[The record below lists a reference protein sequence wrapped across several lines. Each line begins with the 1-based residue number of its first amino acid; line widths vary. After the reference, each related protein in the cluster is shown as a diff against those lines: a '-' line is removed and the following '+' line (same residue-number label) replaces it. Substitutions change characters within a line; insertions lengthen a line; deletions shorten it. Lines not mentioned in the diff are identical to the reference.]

1 VQLDCLASTLGH
13 VPMSPTSTGRRPNLR
28 AIGWLL
34 LTMTIAAAG
43 GALFAALGLP
53 APWLT
58 GSMTAI
64 IAAALAGLPVGLPTR
79 LRDFAFMLLG
89 ISMGSSAS
97 PESVAQMQAWPGSL
111 ALLALSVIATMLAA
125 AVYLERVHGWDRV
138 TARCASIPGAFSA
151 VVVIAAGSPAD
162 LPRVVLAQ
170 SIRIFTLVA
179 LMPAILASTSART
192 GAATVVS
199 TAGTNTL
206 PEMFVILVVSGGL
219 AAALVRLR
227 VPAGALLG
235 AMIASALL
243 HTTGL
248 VHGRFPP
255 ALVIA
260 GFVATGVVIGSR
272 FRGTSL
278 ATLRRTIPGAVG
290 SVLLAL
296 ALSAAIA
303 GIGTAILGLPFGQLW
318 LAYAPGGVE
327 AMAAMALALNLDPA
341 FVGAHHVLRIL
352 GLNLISPIW
361 LRRRGASG

>member
-1 VQLDCLASTLGH
+1 MN
-13 VPMSPTSTGRRPNLR
+13 PITGRRPDLR
-28 AIGWLL
+28 TIGWLL
-34 LTMTIAAAG
+34 LTMTIATAG

-58 GSMTAI
+58 GSMVAI
-64 IAAALAGLPVGLPTR
+64 VAAAMADLPVGLPPR
-79 LRDFAFMLLG
+79 LRDVAFLLLG
-89 ISMGSSAS
+89 ISMGSSAT
-97 PESVAQMQAWPGSL
+97 PESVTQMQAWPGSL
-111 ALLALSVIATMLAA
+111 ALLALSVVATLLVAA
-125 AVYLERVHGWDRV
+125 IYLEKVHGWDRV
-138 TARCASIPGAFSA
+138 TARCASIPGAFAA
-151 VVVIAAGSPAD
+151 VVVIASGSSAD

-179 LMPAILASTSART
+179 LMPSILTLTNGSTGVSSPT
-192 GAATVVS
+192 PVAATSSIPEVIATLIASGVV
-199 TAGTNTL
+199 AVA
-206 PEMFVILVVSGGL
+206 M
-219 AAALVRLR
+219 ARLR
-227 VPAGALLG
+227 VPAGVLLG

-243 HTTGL
+243 HVTGW

-255 ALVIA
+255 LLVIA

-278 ATLRRTIPGAVG
+278 VTLRRTIPGALG

-296 ALSAAIA
+296 AVSAAIA
-303 GIGTAILGLPFGQLW
+303 AVGTKLLGLPFGQLW

-327 AMAAMALALNLDPA
+327 AMAAMALALHLEPA

-352 GLNLISPIW
+352 GLNLVSPIW